1 MGTQAINGLL
11 DKNRD
16 IQHKRL
22 NKQSITDSQDLN
34 IDAKEV
40 KDLKSGDKDY

>member
-1 MGTQAINGLL
+1 MTNY
-11 DKNRD
+11 D
-16 IQHKRL
+16 I
-22 NKQSITDSQDLN
+22 